1 VFDITSVH
9 THHVARTVKG
19 KFHPSTDHESTAGE
33 YRYSFTLSLTS
44 ALGVGGRSLP
54 RPAGFPAGKTQYALL
69 RRLRGP

>member
-1 VFDITSVH
+1 MFDITSVH

-44 ALGVGGRSLP
+44 ALGGGWEVIAAPGR
-54 RPAGFPAGKTQYALL
+54 FPCGKDPVRIA
-69 RRLRGP
+69 